1 MSCIN
6 KSLPGYKSLAK
17 IYGDKIAEAFVRGY
31 SKQIKLL
38 PDNEFYYPSP
48 SEVTKHLAR
57 NKRNIVSTIEFALET
72 NPNISEQA
80 LKGLLRGVAHMN
92 KGAFYI
98 TSGVGRETD
107 PIIIDVRLTKVFRP
121 NLRILETLVDK
132 FPNIF
137 SITDTNKSPHTKIVK
152 ITAPKGVAS
161 EMSGNRPD
169 AQIVDKYFSDGNVQ
183 KTSNVLQK
191 IADSKHPLNKLA
203 KHLLGFSQINNVE
216 IVLEDVPFFEDIN
229 PNVKK
234 AGGYYSSSEN
244 KIYIAKNGIVNQGLS
259 EQVLLHEI
267 LHALSYKLIRNSSK
281 MSEDFKKLYDHA
293 VSNLGEYKPET
304 REGFYA
310 LMNMDEFFVGLF
322 TDSKF
327 IKALKTIPSVDGVKY
342 TNLFQELIDYILDL
356 LKLNKES
363 SVYDQAF
370 SIATEFLGYEQRVAA
385 LSATAQQEAD
395 YYSSLENFEIPEEG
409 DFLASSSMDDK
420 TMLQQKGTE
429 LSKASPK
436 TIKMIKDF
444 LTRIGVNYEQVKD
457 VVVNG
462 KKLDANAVA
471 NITQKLIQIV
481 DGKEDVAL
489 PEEAMHFAVEL
500 IQQNDPKLFNQLL
513 KEINDYQILK
523 EVFADYGNN
532 PLYQTAEGK
541 PDVLK
546 LKKEA
551 IGKVLAEVVI
561 GKSQDVSENLE
572 RVAKVQSWWKDII
585 DFLKGLFL
593 KSGFDTA
600 AMKIVSGEEIGSAED
615 LRSEEEQTFLQ
626 QSSQSA
632 IYDKLK
638 LIKSQMR
645 LEEDGYHINGKKIP
659 KRVSD
664 LVKDWYSRRF
674 DEQKLTQTEYVDALY
689 KLKADKGTAGH
700 LALEYA
706 FHLFVDENGYLR
718 ETPLEDD
725 DYEQKNPDFDRDMYE
740 TLKDNLEQR
749 LNSFPQGTRFMSE
762 VMIYDASR
770 FGGLGGTID
779 FLAIEPDGKVNILD
793 WKFMDL
799 NLDKYT
805 DIPWYKVS
813 AWRKQMEQYKLIL
826 ETTYGIKPKDFKQT
840 RMIPI
845 KAYYADANY
854 RDKILP
860 RLDSIDIGDVNV
872 QNIKDDYL
880 IPVGLEEEVTGSDE
894 IDDLLRKLNALYQKL
909 SEKVVDVRDKV
920 NKAEQL
926 NALFSAIRQLQMKK
940 NVQPLINQSKILN
953 KQIQSLIDTYNR
965 DWVGVDPTSVKDDVI
980 GIFYKELQ
988 VLESALDD
996 VYSNLDTDLDF
1007 LFEDKEELSKEDK
1020 ELREELRNTSNTARY
1035 LAKKLNSGSSKELK
1049 GVIIDFVKKFV
1060 VGKEEVEGDITL
1072 PEKIIKGVT
1081 RLFSSTSTL
1090 QTKAMD
1096 VFFKKANRVLFFA
1109 QQDTVAE
1116 SKKLEKFKKRFDDW
1130 ASSKGI
1136 SKKNYFDSI
1145 KKKNKNELIDQF
1157 KPEFYSELK
1166 KKIADK
1172 DITWIMK
1179 NVDVA
1184 KVSAEMKRKFEE
1196 EVARINDKVR
1206 ASSDENVNKMEM
1218 DIELK
1223 RAKALYDVS
1232 SDTSNGWLLYN
1243 TISNFP
1249 KEDTWLSDEWKE
1261 LVKPENAPAK
1271 DFYDYI
1277 IERNKYYQSIKY
1289 INSADARV
1297 FLPFVRKGLMEKVM
1311 IGGKISIGEQFLRAI
1326 SIDEGDIGYG
1336 KKDPFTGKLINTVPI
1351 YFTKEIEGEV
1361 SGDLFSTM
1369 AVYNEMA
1376 IKFKYLTDIE
1386 EQSNALVAVER
1397 LKYAIST
1404 SWFSKTVYKD
1414 GVLDYTPDNSENAK
1428 LLEDM
1433 VKAIVY
1439 QQKYIQ
1445 SETFDQILGTLGN
1458 FGEKANK
1465 LIGIK
1470 IFPENL
1476 EGRQVS
1482 INKVISQLNNQF
1494 QLGALAL
1501 NPLSA
1506 ISNLLGGTFQ
1516 SIINAGT
1523 YFSKVDYEGTALWMM
1538 ANKMTQG
1545 PNQKLAVGAL
1555 EYFLPLT
1562 DNYNKE
1568 IAKRLALSTLSQQNV
1583 QEFLMILMRNSDY
1596 FVQSANFYAFLRN
1609 TIVDGNRVINVR
1621 QYLREQSEY
1630 KDMYA
1635 GGEKAVKERQA
1646 KFEEDAKKLIE
1657 EKAVL
1662 KLATIVD
1669 GEFVIPGVDRKSSS
1683 VVELRR
1689 KVQQLNKDALGN
1701 LSEDDMRTINML
1713 VYGKSFMIFKNWIPR
1728 PIDVRMGNLKYNSG
1742 SDAYEW
1748 GRMRMVFRVLSMDL
1762 WKSMG
1767 RLKNA
1772 VQANDK
1778 GVEFMRELFEKKKA
1792 DYEADTG
1799 KELKMTESEFMDL
1812 VRKNIKAQMVD
1823 LIFLL
1828 TLFALVAGL
1837 KANAPDDDEDEAVKN
1852 QYKFML
1858 RAADKVRD
1866 ELLYF
1871 YDPTSLM
1878 STVSSGLF
1886 PAMSYVTNFGK
1897 VLKNFMLENYAIA
1910 IGDEEL
1916 EKKNYVIKYL
1926 MKTFPVSNQA
1936 AGMLP
1941 MFYPELAKS
1950 LGIKAQSQAKPMGL

>member
-17 IYGDKIAEAFVRGY
+17 IYGDEIAESFVRGY

-48 SEVTKHLAR
+48 SEVTKYLAD
-57 NKRNIVSTIEFALET
+57 NKGQIVQTIEFVLET

-80 LKGLLRGVAHMN
+80 LKGLLRGVAHMHN
-92 KGAFYI
+92 GAFYI
-98 TSGVGRETD
+98 TSGIGKDSDT
-107 PIIIDVRLTKVFRP
+107 IIIDVNLSRVFGP
-121 NLRILETLVDK
+121 NLKILETLVDK
-132 FPNIF
+132 FPNTF
-137 SITDTNKSPHTKIVK
+137 SITDTKKSPYTKIVK
-152 ITAPKGVAS
+152 ITAPKGKAFDIS
-161 EMSGNRPD
+161 TSKQDGQDE
-169 AQIVDKYFSDGNVQ
+169 QIRSKYFSDGAVQ
-183 KTSNVLQK
+183 KTSDVLQK

-203 KHLLGFSQINNVE
+203 KHLLGFSQINNVN
-216 IVLEDVPFFEDIN
+216 IVLEDVPFLEN
-229 PNVKK
+229 PNGDVKK
-234 AGGYYSSSEN
+234 PSAYYDPGN
-244 KIYIAKNGIVNQGLS
+244 NDIHIAEKASFRQGLS
-259 EQVLLHEI
+259 EKTILHEI
-267 LHALSYKLIRNSSK
+267 LHALSTKLTNENTEIGRELTRLYK
-281 MSEDFKKLYDHA
+281 HA
-293 VSNLGEYKPET
+293 VTNLGEYNPKT

-310 LMNMDEFFVGLF
+310 LANIDEFFVGLF
-322 TDSKF
+322 TDAPF
-327 IKALKTIPSVDGVKY
+327 IQKLKTVPAVDGVKY

-363 SVYDQAF
+363 SLYDQAF
-370 SIATEFLGYEQRVAA
+370 GVATHVLEYQREMQAVYSESAALEEEFLT
-385 LSATAQQEAD
+385 SQEMVED
-395 YYSSLENFEIPEEG
+395 V
-409 DFLASSSMDDK
+409 
-420 TMLQQKGTE
+420 MLQQKGTE

-444 LTRIGVNYEQVKD
+444 LTRIGVNYEQVKNI
-457 VVVNG
+457 VVNG
-462 KKLDANAVA
+462 RKLDANAIA

-513 KEINDYQILK
+513 KEINNYQILN

-561 GKSQDVSENLE
+561 GKSQGISENLE
-572 RVAKVQSWWKDII
+572 RVAKVQSWWKNII
-585 DFLKGLFL
+585 DFLKELFL

-615 LRSEEEQTFLQ
+615 LRSEEEQIFLQ

-638 LIKSQMR
+638 LIQSSIVKK
-645 LEEDGYHINGKKIP
+645 EDGYYINGKKVP

-664 LVKDWYSRRF
+664 LVQDWYLNRF
-674 DEQKLTQTEYVDALY
+674 NEQKLTQTEYVDALY

-700 LALEYA
+700 AAMEYA
-706 FHLFVDENGYLR
+706 FDLFVDENGYLR
-718 ETPLEDD
+718 ETPLDD
-725 DYEQKNPDFDRDMYE
+725 ADYEEKNPDFDRDMYE

-749 LNSFPQGTRFMSE
+749 LNSFPKDNGGTRFMSE

-770 FGGLGGTID
+770 YGGLGGTID

-826 ETTYGIKPKDFKQT
+826 EKTYGIKPKDFKQT

-845 KAYYADANY
+845 KAYYVDANY

-860 RLDSIDIGDVNV
+860 RLDSIEIGDVTV
-872 QNIKDDYL
+872 ENIKDDYL
-880 IPVGLEEEVTGSDE
+880 IPVGLEEEITGSDE
-894 IDDLLRKLNALYQKL
+894 IDDLLRKLNALYGKL
-909 SEKVVDVRDKV
+909 SEKVVDVKDKV

-940 NVQPLINQSKILN
+940 NIQPLINQSKILN

-965 DWVGVDPTSVKDDVI
+965 DWVGVDPKSIKDDVI
-980 GIFYKELQ
+980 GNFYKELQ
-988 VLESALDD
+988 VLESALND
-996 VYSNLDTDLDF
+996 VYSSLDTDLDF

-1020 ELREELRNTSNTARY
+1020 ELREELRNTSNTARF

-1049 GVIIDFVKKFV
+1049 GVIIDFVKTFV
-1060 VGKEEVEGDITL
+1060 VGKEGVEGDITL
-1072 PEKIIKGVT
+1072 PEKVIKGVT

-1090 QTKAMD
+1090 QTKALD
-1096 VFFKKANRVLFFA
+1096 VFFKKANRVLGYA
-1109 QQDTVAE
+1109 QQDTIDE
-1116 SKKLEKFKKRFDDW
+1116 SKKLVILKKRFDDW

-1136 SKKNYFDSI
+1136 SKKNYYDSI
-1145 KKKNKNELIDQF
+1145 KKKDKNELIDQF

-1166 KKIADK
+1166 KRIADK
-1172 DITWIMK
+1172 DITWIMN

-1184 KVSAEMKRKFEE
+1184 KVSQAVKEKLAEEIT
-1196 EVARINDKVR
+1196 RINDKVR
-1206 ASSDENVNKMEM
+1206 ASSDENVNNIERE
-1218 DIELK
+1218 IELK
-1223 RAKALYDVS
+1223 KATALYDTS

-1243 TISNFP
+1243 IVKNSP
-1249 KEDTWLSDEWKE
+1249 KEANWLTDEWKE
-1261 LVKPENAPAK
+1261 LIKPENAPAK

-1277 IERNKYYQSIKY
+1277 IEKNKYYKSIKY
-1289 INSADARV
+1289 INAADARV

-1311 IGGKISIGEQFLRAI
+1311 IGGEISIGEQFLRAI

-1361 SGDLFSTM
+1361 SGDLFSTIAM
-1369 AVYNEMA
+1369 YNEMA

-1386 EQSNALVAVER
+1386 EQSNALASVER
-1397 LKYAIST
+1397 LKYAIAT
-1404 SWFSKTVYKD
+1404 SWFSKTVSKD
-1414 GVLDYTPDNSENAK
+1414 GVLEYTPDNSENAK
-1428 LLEDM
+1428 LIEDM

-1458 FGEKANK
+1458 FGERANK

-1482 INKVISQLNNQF
+1482 INKVITQLNNQF

-1506 ISNLLGGTFQ
+1506 ISNLLGGSFQ

-1523 YFSKVDYEGTALWMM
+1523 YFSKVDYEGTVLWMM
-1538 ANKMTQG
+1538 GNKMTQG

-1568 IAKRLALSTLSQQNV
+1568 IAKKLALSTLSQQNI
-1583 QEFLMILMRNSDY
+1583 QEFLMILMKKSDY

-1609 TIVDGNRVINVR
+1609 TIVDGDRVVNVR
-1621 QYLREQSEY
+1621 QYLREQPEY

-1635 GGEKAVKERQA
+1635 GGEKAVKERKA

-1662 KLATIVD
+1662 KLAQIVD
-1669 GEFVIPGVDRKSSS
+1669 GEFVIPGVDRKSDS
-1683 VVELRR
+1683 VIELRR

-1713 VYGKSFMIFKNWIPR
+1713 IYGKSFMIFKNWIPR

-1748 GRMRMVFRVLSMDL
+1748 GRMRMVFRVMSMDL
-1762 WKSMG
+1762 LKSIG
-1767 RLKNA
+1767 RFKDA

-1828 TLFALVAGL
+1828 TLFALVVGL

-1886 PAMSYVTNFGK
+1886 PSMSYVTNFGK
-1897 VLKNFMLENYAIA
+1897 VLKNFMIENYALA

-1950 LGIKAQSQAKPMGL
+1950 LGIKAQSEAKPMGR